1 MTFNP
6 RDHRLLTGRDA
17 ANKILDGAEVFA
29 WVQVVDGE
37 KPVVVHVSTS
47 LLVSKLIN
55 DPDADDVETLLFEDC
70 DGDLWIKGA
79 AA

>member
-1 MTFNP
+1 M
-6 RDHRLLTGRDA
+6 RDA
-17 ANKILDGAEVFA
+17 AAKILDGAEVFA

-55 DPDADDVETLLFEDC
+55 DPDADDVETLLFEDF

>member
-6 RDHRLLTGRDA
+6 RDHHLLTMRDA
-17 ANKILDGAEVFA
+17 AAKILDGAEVFA

-55 DPDADDVETLLFEDC
+55 DPDADDVETLLFEDF